1 MMAVSGTKGA
11 FGWVAQVAQDDLPAS
26 GEFNTDGMTWH
37 KVLTLSLIHI
47 SEPTR
52 PY

>member
-1 MMAVSGTKGA
+1 MDQTTNVTT
-11 FGWVAQVAQDDLPAS
+11 
-26 GEFNTDGMTWH
+26 GEVRFSYTDGMTALQ
-37 KVLTLSLIHI
+37 VAEAIATAIAGVDLSLIHI